1 MECLVLPFEKGKELD
16 EPQSGADVGHA
27 VDASVNIKSNPLE
40 SGGLPFRRFENLHEL
55 LKDEVRPDGRLGQHF
70 KDRFCYRA
78 FHSKFYGASVVSFS
92 RHAEEVIVNH
102 VRGGNVGIRIS

>member
-16 EPQSGADVGHA
+16 QPQSGADVGHA

-55 LKDEVRPDGRLGQHF
+55 L
-70 KDRFCYRA
+70 
-78 FHSKFYGASVVSFS
+78 
-92 RHAEEVIVNH
+92 
-102 VRGGNVGIRIS
+102 